1 MQQMSLLPAA
11 PPQINT
17 CLHESKTVELQDAP
31 YVIGGGMSSWIIRT
45 AGPPNNISTLYIESK
60 YQETRRAMVNF

>member
-17 CLHESKTVELQDAP
+17 CLYESKTVELQDAP

-45 AGPPNNISTLYIESK
+45 TGRTK
-60 YQETRRAMVNF
+60 